1 MKKYTKEQVITILQD
16 FAQKTNGKLTKK
28 NYQRLGYLP
37 SYPTIVSLFG
47 SWHTALQE
55 AGLTPAS
62 LSQYTDEDIL
72 EAIRNFYQNNQENP
86 SKEQYKRLRK
96 KPSVKTI
103 EERFGSW
110 SEALKKAGLQ
120 PIEVRNH
127 PYTDEEMLNAL
138 RRFYKENGNYISYT
152 SYEQSG
158 ILPSASVIRNRFGTW
173 NKALKKANL
182 PTNQDKSPTFTEE
195 QMIMA
200 LRRVA
205 SLVPSTLSKKLYKTF
220 ALSHEPSAISIIR
233 HFGTWNRALESA
245 GLPAIKKKYTEEEI
259 LSSIQQFVNFYGEEQ
274 ISLDLYRRVGWLPGE
289 TTILRYFGTWENALS
304 RLGLT
309 SKYKKYTKEW
319 ALEQLG
325 QILQRH
331 GGDISAEEYT
341 KHGYKPSIS
350 WLKRHFDSWK
360 KAKEWALLNQ
370 KCKTSNKYLPHLKNN
385 PNPNH
390 KKE

>member
-72 EAIRNFYQNNQENP
+72 EAIRNFYQNNHENP

-158 ILPSASVIRNRFGTW
+158 ILPSTSVIRNRFGTW
-173 NKALKKANL
+173 NKALKKS
-182 PTNQDKSPTFTEE
+182 KS
-195 QMIMA
+195 A
-200 LRRVA
+200 
-205 SLVPSTLSKKLYKTF
+205 YK
-220 ALSHEPSAISIIR
+220 
-233 HFGTWNRALESA
+233 
-245 GLPAIKKKYTEEEI
+245 
-259 LSSIQQFVNFYGEEQ
+259 
-274 ISLDLYRRVGWLPGE
+274 
-289 TTILRYFGTWENALS
+289 S
-304 RLGLT
+304 R
-309 SKYKKYTKEW
+309 
-319 ALEQLG
+319 
-325 QILQRH
+325 
-331 GGDISAEEYT
+331 
-341 KHGYKPSIS
+341 
-350 WLKRHFDSWK
+350 
-360 KAKEWALLNQ
+360 
-370 KCKTSNKYLPHLKNN
+370 
-385 PNPNH
+385 
-390 KKE
+390 